1 MLPKASRVTTKEWK
15 GVRARPVYRGA
26 LFDLS
31 TAEGATTKFACVI
44 AKKRIRRAV
53 DRNKARRRM
62 FAALEGISLSSPKFV
77 FVYPTKHIL
86 QAPFPTLKEETIKA
100 FATL

>member
-1 MLPKASRVTTKEWK
+1 
-15 GVRARPVYRGA
+15 
-26 LFDLS
+26 
-31 TAEGATTKFACVI
+31 
-44 AKKRIRRAV
+44 
-53 DRNKARRRM
+53 M